1 MDCKNCIEY
10 SPELEWCI
18 FWDEAVPVGGFVG
31 LKVCDG
37 YESQSEQKDDISD
50 EG

>member
-1 MDCKNCIEY
+1 MDCKSCIEY
-10 SPELEWCI
+10 SPDEKRCI

-37 YESQSEQKDDISD
+37 YESHSPQNDM